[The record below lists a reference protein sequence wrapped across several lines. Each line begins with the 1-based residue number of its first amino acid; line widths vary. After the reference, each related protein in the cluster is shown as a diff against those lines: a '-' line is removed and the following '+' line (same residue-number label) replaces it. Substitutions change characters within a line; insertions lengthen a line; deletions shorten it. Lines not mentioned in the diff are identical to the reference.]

1 MIKLIYK
8 KLPINKISYLNR
20 EKDGFSADG
29 VEKNFYNSLKSS
41 ISKHG
46 IKDPVYIEYGGES
59 YGDILKIIVGNNR
72 VAIAHELGIK
82 EIPCIIQNF
91 KADIY
96 HIEGTVLNTDEEI
109 KKYFYLPDQLQIRRD
124 KDNNIDQI
132 MPVYYLTVMDKYV

>member
-8 KLPINKISYLNR
+8 KLPINKISYISR
-20 EKDGFSADG
+20 EEFSENG
-29 VEKNFYNSLKSS
+29 EEKNFYNSLKLS

-82 EIPCIIQNF
+82 EIPCIIKNF
-91 KADIY
+91 KADTY
-96 HIEGTVLNTDEEI
+96 NIEGTVLNTDKEI
-109 KKYFYLPDQLQIRRD
+109 KKYFYLPNQLQIRRD

>member
-1 MIKLIYK
+1 MIKLSYK
-8 KLPINKISYLNR
+8 KLPINEISYLNR

-82 EIPCIIQNF
+82 EIPCIIKNF
-91 KADIY
+91 KADTY
-96 HIEGTVLNTDEEI
+96 NIEGTVLNTDEEI
-109 KKYFYLPDQLQIRRD
+109 KKYFYLPNQLQIRRD

>member
-8 KLPINKISYLNR
+8 KLPIDEISYLKR
-20 EKDGFSADG
+20 EEFSADG
-29 VEKNFYNSLKSS
+29 PEKDFYNFLKSS

-72 VAIAHELGIK
+72 VAMAHELGIK
-82 EIPCIIQNF
+82 EIPCIIKNC
-91 KADIY
+91 KADTY
-96 HIEGTVLNTDEEI
+96 NIEGTVLNTDEEI
-109 KKYFYLPDQLQIRRD
+109 KKYFCLPDQLQIRRD

-132 MPVYYLTVMDKYV
+132 MPPWYVKVMDKYV

>member
-8 KLPINKISYLNR
+8 KLPIDEISYLKR
-20 EKDGFSADG
+20 EEFSADG
-29 VEKNFYNSLKSS
+29 AEKDFYNFLKSS

-46 IKDPVYIEYGGES
+46 IKDPVYIEYGGDS

-82 EIPCIIQNF
+82 EIPCIIKNC
-91 KADIY
+91 KADTY
-96 HIEGTVLNTDEEI
+96 NIEGTILNTDEEI
-109 KKYFYLPDQLQIRRD
+109 KKYFCPPDQLQIRRD

-132 MPVYYLTVMDKYV
+132 MPPLYVKVMDKYV

>member
-8 KLPINKISYLNR
+8 KLPINEISYLKR
-20 EKDGFSADG
+20 ESFSADG

-46 IKDPVYIEYGGES
+46 IKDPVYIEYGSES

-82 EIPCIIQNF
+82 KIPCIIKNF

-96 HIEGTVLNTDEEI
+96 NIEGTVLNTDEEI

-132 MPVYYLTVMDKYV
+132 MPPWYVKVMDKYV

>member
-8 KLPINKISYLNR
+8 KLPIDEISYLKR
-20 EKDGFSADG
+20 EEFSADG
-29 VEKNFYNSLKSS
+29 AEIDFYNFLYSS

-46 IKDPVYIEYGGES
+46 IKDPVYIEYGSKS

-82 EIPCIIQNF
+82 EIPCIIKNC
-91 KADIY
+91 KADTY
-96 HIEGTVLNTDEEI
+96 NIEGTILNTDEEI
-109 KKYFYLPDQLQIRRD
+109 KKYFCLPDQLQIRRD

-132 MPVYYLTVMDKYV
+132 MPPWYVKVMDKYV

>member
-8 KLPINKISYLNR
+8 KLPIDEISYLKR
-20 EKDGFSADG
+20 EEFSADG
-29 VEKNFYNSLKSS
+29 GEKDFYNFLKSS

-46 IKDPVYIEYGGES
+46 IKDPVYIEYGGDS

-82 EIPCIIQNF
+82 EIPCIIKNC
-91 KADIY
+91 KADTY
-96 HIEGTVLNTDEEI
+96 NIEGTILNTDEEI
-109 KKYFYLPDQLQIRRD
+109 KKYFCLPDQLQIRRD

-132 MPVYYLTVMDKYV
+132 MPPWYVKVMDKYV

>member
-20 EKDGFSADG
+20 KKDGFSADG
-29 VEKNFYNSLKSS
+29 AEKNFYNSLKSS
-41 ISKHG
+41 ITKHG

-59 YGDILKIIVGNNR
+59 YGDILKIIVGNNI

-82 EIPCIIQNF
+82 EIPCIIKNF
-91 KADIY
+91 KADTYNIK
-96 HIEGTVLNTDEEI
+96 GTVLNTDEEI
-109 KKYFYLPDQLQIRRD
+109 KKYFYLPNQLQIRRD

>member
-20 EKDGFSADG
+20 KKDGFSAEG
-29 VEKNFYNSLKSS
+29 VGKKFYNSLKSS

-46 IKDPVYIEYGGES
+46 IKDPVYIEYGSES

-82 EIPCIIQNF
+82 EIPCIIKNF

-96 HIEGTVLNTDEEI
+96 NIEGTVLNTDEEI

-132 MPVYYLTVMDKYV
+132 MPPWYVKVMDKYV

>member
-8 KLPINKISYLNR
+8 KLPINEISYLNR

-29 VEKNFYNSLKSS
+29 LEKEFYNFLKSS
-41 ISKHG
+41 ISKYG

-82 EIPCIIQNF
+82 EIPCIIKNC
-91 KADIY
+91 KADTY
-96 HIEGTVLNTDEEI
+96 HIEGLVLNTDEEI
-109 KKYFYLPDQLQIRRD
+109 KKYFRLPDQLQIRRD
-124 KDNNIDQI
+124 KNNNIDQI
-132 MPVYYLTVMDKYV
+132 MPPWYVKVMDKYV